1 MGLLQPSVSAAE
13 GEALQVVVD
22 AIDPGC
28 LVSDCNSK
36 LFDFGSATS
45 AELENIVIPL
55 RLQAGA
61 PRHA

>member
-1 MGLLQPSVSAAE
+1 
-13 GEALQVVVD
+13 VVVD

-36 LFDFGSATS
+36 LFDFGSAS
-45 AELENIVIPL
+45 AADLENIVIPL

-61 PRHA
+61 RPTAPPSPGKFNAW

>member
-1 MGLLQPSVSAAE
+1 
-13 GEALQVVVD
+13 VD

-36 LFDFGSATS
+36 LFDFGSAS
-45 AELENIVIPL
+45 AADLENIVIPL

-61 PRHA
+61 RPTAPPSPGKFNAW